1 MDFLLTKPRERGC
14 LFFEKLLA
22 ALCLL
27 VASNFFFI
35 LESLILYRVY
45 APAPLMF
52 GRALLAASSLLW
64 MELLFLSVGA
74 VIAVFARRV
83 RSVSG
88 LATAIGFAGF
98 LLSALHS
105 LLELEDLRYITPF
118 SYYDTAKAFFD
129 GTYEPKYA
137 LVGAAVTLA
146 LMVAAYA
153 RYTRADI
160 PAQGRE
166 RVHFQKFEMAAKN
179 GRKPCDVGVYV
190 EHAGIIMAKNADPR
204 ISDGFLRVERLY
216 PFRYLAPRLVVVE
229 PARNNVIF
237 YS

>member
-1 MDFLLTKPRERGC
+1 
-14 LFFEKLLA
+14 
-22 ALCLL
+22 
-27 VASNFFFI
+27 
-35 LESLILYRVY
+35 
-45 APAPLMF
+45 
-52 GRALLAASSLLW
+52 

-129 GTYEPKYA
+129 GAYEPKYA
-137 LVGAAVTLA
+137 FVGAALTLV
-146 LMVAAYA
+146 LMATAYA

-160 PAQGRE
+160 P
-166 RVHFQKFEMAAKN
+166 V
-179 GRKPCDVGVYV
+179 
-190 EHAGIIMAKNADPR
+190 
-204 ISDGFLRVERLY
+204 L
-216 PFRYLAPRLVVVE
+216 
-229 PARNNVIF
+229 
-237 YS
+237 